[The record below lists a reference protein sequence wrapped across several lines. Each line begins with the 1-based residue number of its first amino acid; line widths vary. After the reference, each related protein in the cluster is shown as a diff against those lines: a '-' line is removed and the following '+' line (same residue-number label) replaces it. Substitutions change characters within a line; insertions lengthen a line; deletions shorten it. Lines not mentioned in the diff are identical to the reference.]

1 MLAGERL
8 LSKEQL
14 PDPEEGKDR
23 TIYSPVDGQID
34 RIERGDRKLN
44 DGIEVIAKSQPS
56 IRIRL
61 QHVTPLSGIKTGP
74 VRAGQ
79 PIGVAG
85 QSFDVAMERIVFP
98 MKTQYISY
106 FAAMPDNM
114 FARYQ
119 AKGVKSRDELTISRV
134 DRDVKPLQC
143 KPGTEEFVQRGLSED
158 DYVVLQR

>member
-1 MLAGERL
+1 MLFR
-8 LSKEQL
+8 
-14 PDPEEGKDR
+14 
-23 TIYSPVDGQID
+23 
-34 RIERGDRKLN
+34 
-44 DGIEVIAKSQPS
+44 SQPS

-119 AKGVKSRDELTISRV
+119 AKGVKSRDELIISRV